1 MNEDASERDLKIL
14 KNINALLKKDSRF
27 LLTTLNGLRMIRMY
41 NDNDVKEGRF
51 DPLTITVIH
60 PLTELIKDAPS
71 NILIREKGFT
81 AIELMHMFRASGFS
95 VEHIWGG
102 TAGSW
107 KRKPLK
113 MDEME
118 VMVLSRKIKNID

>member
-1 MNEDASERDLKIL
+1 
-14 KNINALLKKDSRF
+14 
-27 LLTTLNGLRMIRMY
+27 MY

-81 AIELMHMFRASGFS
+81 VIELMHMFRASGFS

-118 VMVLSRKIKNID
+118 VMVLSRKIKDVD